1 MVTFIVR
8 VATVCVCARA
18 CVCVRACVYV
28 RACVHACVHI
38 GPCVHAR
45 VACTFETHARTH
57 LTGDEAGSHPD
68 GSFARAPSLCPP
80 SSFPPATIMNDFEFK

>member
-1 MVTFIVR
+1 M
-8 VATVCVCARA
+8 
-18 CVCVRACVYV
+18 
-28 RACVHACVHI
+28 HACVHI

-80 SSFPPATIMNDFEFK
+80 SSFPPAQGVAILGFRGTLGFGV